1 MPSIDCKQALLP
13 RILILLVAIQDIFV
27 KDSMFRCR
35 MITTCIMSNSNT
47 KGKQVTRKCASF
59 TNSVLSMAP
68 IIIAL
73 NIYICS
79 LLEDEHH
86 NFKLSWGD
94 TLTI

>member
-13 RILILLVAIQDIFV
+13 RILILVLLVAIQVIFV

-59 TNSVLSMAP
+59 TNSQF
-68 IIIAL
+68 
-73 NIYICS
+73 YQWH
-79 LLEDEHH
+79 LL
-86 NFKLSWGD
+86 
-94 TLTI
+94 